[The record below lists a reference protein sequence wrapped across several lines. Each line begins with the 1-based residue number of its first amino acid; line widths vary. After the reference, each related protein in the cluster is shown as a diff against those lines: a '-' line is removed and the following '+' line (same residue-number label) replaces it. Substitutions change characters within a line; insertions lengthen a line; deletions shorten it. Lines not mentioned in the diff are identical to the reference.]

1 MARSYT
7 HARMHIYVH
16 KQTLY
21 IYPVTRHKHKSSLYI
36 LNLVNLLFW
45 PKASRTDK
53 NMAKVQILCT
63 LRGFCVKY
71 KECVS
76 ILHRSTCDSVKE
88 RRAQVS
94 VV

>member
-7 HARMHIYVH
+7 HACMHIYVH

-36 LNLVNLLFW
+36 LNLLFC
-45 PKASRTDK
+45 PKASRTDR

-76 ILHRSTCDSVKE
+76 ILHRGTCDSVKE